1 MRSWANV
8 ATLAKTRNLDGG
20 FVAKAATGLPFLLE
34 EGMEVAFVPPREDVI
49 RRTQVETVE
58 LIDERTAEIHF
69 ADVDSI
75 DVAHA
80 LVGCCCL
87 VRRADLDEGLLDASP
102 ARWEGW
108 KVVDEKAGP
117 IGAVK
122 GIIEN
127 PGQMLLEVERAQ
139 GIPGNGALLV
149 PLVDE
154 IVRDVDGESRTVFVS
169 LPAGLLEL

>member
-87 VRRADLDEGLLDASP
+87 VIGSPLRSTALIGGAPEAS
-102 ARWEGW
+102 
-108 KVVDEKAGP
+108 
-117 IGAVK
+117 
-122 GIIEN
+122 
-127 PGQMLLEVERAQ
+127 
-139 GIPGNGALLV
+139 
-149 PLVDE
+149 
-154 IVRDVDGESRTVFVS
+154 VRSSCSSSGV
-169 LPAGLLEL
+169 

>member
-20 FVAKAATGLPFLLE
+20 FVAKAAAGLPFLLE
-34 EGMEVAFVPPREDVI
+34 EGMEVAFVPPREDAI
-49 RRTQVETVE
+49 RRSRVASVE
-58 LIDERTAEIHF
+58 LLDDRSAEVHF
-69 ADVDSI
+69 ADIDTI

-87 VRRADLDEGLLDASP
+87 VHRADVDEQALDAAP

-108 KVVDEKAGP
+108 TVVDAEVGP
-117 IGAVK
+117 IGSVK

-127 PGQMLLEVERAQ
+127 PAQMLLEVERADDVL
-139 GIPGNGALLV
+139 GEGTVLV
-149 PLVDE
+149 PVVDE
-154 IVRDVDGESRTVFVS
+154 IVIDVDPESRTVLVN
-169 LPAGLLEL
+169 LPTGLLEL